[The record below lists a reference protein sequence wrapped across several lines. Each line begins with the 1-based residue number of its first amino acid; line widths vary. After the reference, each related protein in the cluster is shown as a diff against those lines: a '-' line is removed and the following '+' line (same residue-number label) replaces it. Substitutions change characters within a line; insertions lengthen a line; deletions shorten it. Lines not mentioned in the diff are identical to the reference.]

1 MHTSLPPRDAEQRS
15 DAQLLAAYVAGGHCG
30 PLAEVV
36 RRHTPMVYAVARRV
50 TNSAQDAEDIVQA
63 VSMILV
69 SQARKLLASPSIAGW
84 LYQVA
89 RRAALDLRK
98 SGARRQMRESQYA
111 RQRNPVANDRSNTA
125 QQVDQETLQLLHD
138 AISKLPPN
146 YQEAVVLCHFE
157 RKTQQ
162 QAAIELGCSQRTI
175 SDRLYK
181 ASQLLH
187 KILRRRGVTLSLAGV
202 MALLAAEGAVVA
214 ATPPTVVAA
223 GVAAAYAAAGQATL
237 AAGAVS
243 SIATA
248 LAKSVSAKM
257 AFAHAAKTAAT
268 ILAALVS
275 VAAGTFGLY
284 LWLKPSPPPVAAV
297 AVAQKYPFDSRTQP
311 NLSAMDI
318 RNGGLPTTLP
328 GWATSLDHFGTRLV
342 GDSAGRTSPP
352 ARITRRI
359 DGKPISSIEITA
371 SILGP
376 FAADGSRRLPLNAR
390 LAGFTLV
397 SAGGLDEGQQ
407 IPAPPAG
414 QVRMREHHLRWVL
427 TETEEG
433 SGSWDVVLYNQNRL
447 IQKFRATG
455 QPADL
460 GFELALQPGAM
471 AWLRNMSVRGTALK

>member
-1 MHTSLPPRDAEQRS
+1 MHTSLPPRDAEWRS

-138 AISKLPPN
+138 AISELPPS
-146 YQEAVVLCHFE
+146 YQEAVILCHLE

-187 KILRRRGVTLSLAGV
+187 KILRRRGVTLTLAGV
-202 MALLAAEGAVVA
+202 MGLLATEGAVAA
-214 ATPPTVVAA
+214 ATPAGVVSA
-223 GVAAAYAAAGQATL
+223 GVAAAYAAAGQAT
-237 AAGAVS
+237 AGVAVS
-243 SIATA
+243 TVAAA
-248 LAKSVSAKM
+248 LAKSVTAKM
-257 AFAHAAKTAAT
+257 AALHAAKTVAG
-268 ILAALVS
+268 ILAVLA
-275 VAAGTFGLY
+275 VATTGIVGLR
-284 LWLKPSPPPVAAV
+284 LWLKPAPQSVAAV
-297 AVAQKYPFDSRTQP
+297 AVAQKYPFDFRGQP

-318 RNGGLPTTLP
+318 RNRGVATTLP
-328 GWATSLDHFGTRLV
+328 GWATSLDPLGTRLV
-342 GDSAGRTSPP
+342 GASAGRTSPP

-359 DGKPISSIEITA
+359 DGKPISRIEITA
-371 SILGP
+371 SIRGP
-376 FAADGSRRLPLNAR
+376 FAADGRRQLPLNAR

-397 SAGGLDEGQQ
+397 AAGGPDETQS

-414 QVRMREHHLRWVL
+414 DVRAREYHLRWVL

-433 SGSWDVVLYNQNRL
+433 AGSWDVVCYDQGR
-447 IQKFRATG
+447 IVQRFRATG
-455 QPADL
+455 QPTDL
-460 GFELALQPGAM
+460 GIELALQPGAM